1 MAFRVRITR
10 KSRLHKDLHELPF
23 FLLKSWPTNSMHG
36 KSTNIS
42 SLSKR
47 PPCRNL
53 GRSYHYCMWKDFR
66 CPSWFSTTEF
76 LRLIWKVEMPGVT
89 ELSIHYLTTE
99 YNLNMKHHEKQPWD
113 GRCRGRRP
121 GLPHRVGNLCT
132 LKIPWRRTWQP
143 TPVFLPGK
151 ITWTEKPG
159 ELQTTGLQRVK
170 RDGSNWASTHAQR
183 LHIQEVITCIR
194 DNSTILNYWCTF

>member
-1 MAFRVRITR
+1 
-10 KSRLHKDLHELPF
+10 
-23 FLLKSWPTNSMHG
+23 MHG
-36 KSTNIS
+36 KSTNTS

-76 LRLIWKVEMPGVT
+76 LRLIWKVEMPGVR

-151 ITWTEKPG
+151 SHGQRNLVSYRPQGCKESNVTEAT
-159 ELQTTGLQRVK
+159 EQAHMHRDSIFK
-170 RDGSNWASTHAQR
+170 RLSLVS
-183 LHIQEVITCIR
+183 E
-194 DNSTILNYWCTF
+194 TILPF